1 MSLRMKLI
9 LFYTHSSVKVENTS
23 PRTYIISSREKYD
36 LITLPIIDAF
46 GGTSGMFS
54 LQEQYLF
61 TVESF
66 SDMWD
71 RLNDNGI
78 ITITTWIDYPFRN
91 PLKIIATLSEM
102 LWLQDINEPEQHI
115 AAIKNWNTITISIK
129 KSPLTQE
136 EIESVR
142 KFCNEMNIDP
152 AILPAIH
159 QEERERFNQLQDNS
173 LYVLIDRILSSREER
188 EKVYNEYPFNIRP
201 ATDNQPYYSQF
212 LMWNSIPLL
221 AELFG
226 DQSVAFFE
234 VGYLILY
241 ITFAQIVLLALLLI
255 IVPLFKLG
263 FKGGNKV
270 RTLFYFSGLGIGY
283 MFIEIILIQR
293 FTLYF
298 GNVIYAAS
306 AVVCLMLV
314 SSGIGS
320 FVSQRIKIKSKY
332 FIVILSVII
341 FSLNDLYNLSFR
353 YFKDD
358 NWKRSECKNYYLCF
372 SNYSSCLFYGDAF
385 SVGT

>member
-1 MSLRMKLI
+1 
-9 LFYTHSSVKVENTS
+9 
-23 PRTYIISSREKYD
+23 
-36 LITLPIIDAF
+36 
-46 GGTSGMFS
+46 
-54 LQEQYLF
+54 
-61 TVESF
+61 
-66 SDMWD
+66 MWD

-78 ITITTWIDYPFRN
+78 ITITTWIDYPYRN

-102 LWLQDINEPEQHI
+102 LWRQDINEPEQHI
-115 AAIKNWNTITISIK
+115 AAIKNWNTITFSIK
-129 KSPLTQE
+129 SSPLTQA
-136 EIESVR
+136 EIENVR
-142 KFCNEMNIDP
+142 IFCNEMNFDP
-152 AILPAIH
+152 VILPGIH
-159 QEERERFNQLQDNS
+159 HEERERFNQLQDGS

-188 EKVYNEYPFNIRP
+188 EKVYDEYNFNIRP

-298 GNVIYAAS
+298 GNVIYAAA

-320 FVSQRIKIKSKY
+320 FVSQRIKIQSKY

-341 FSLNDLYNLSFR
+341 FSLMIHTIFLSDILKMTIGNDLTVKIIISALITAPPAFFMGMPFPLGLRLLSS
-353 YFKDD
+353 
-358 NWKRSECKNYYLCF
+358 NSETSAQIPWAWGIN
-372 SNYSSCLFYGDAF
+372 GMF
-385 SVGT
+385 SVVATVLVTIVAIELGFVWVMLFAIGAYGLSLLTKLRY